1 MNKRIKTY
9 EDLIEEQQRLGSI
22 LKNQEVLIREDL
34 VGVQKGLEPLSKA
47 MKVISQMATRDH
59 TGPLTNFGLEFGLD
73 LILRRFILAKAG
85 WFTKIA
91 IPYLIKNYSS
101 HIINEE
107 QREKL
112 LQKIKNLFKKIRPK
126 PEPVPTGDPA

>member
-1 MNKRIKTY
+1 MNKPIKTY
-9 EDLIEEQQRLGSI
+9 EDLIQEQQRLGSI

-85 WFTKIA
+85 WFITVSSA
-91 IPYLIKNYSS
+91 IETSQLIS
-101 HIINEE
+101 
-107 QREKL
+107 
-112 LQKIKNLFKKIRPK
+112 
-126 PEPVPTGDPA
+126 T